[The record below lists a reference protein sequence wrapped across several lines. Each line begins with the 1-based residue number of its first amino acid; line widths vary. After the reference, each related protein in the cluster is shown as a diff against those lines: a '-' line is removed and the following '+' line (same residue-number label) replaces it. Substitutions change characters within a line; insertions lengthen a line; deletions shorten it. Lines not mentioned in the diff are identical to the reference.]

1 MKEIYTAYAAAD
13 DLTFIMEMELDENGE
28 YITEECIGWY
38 AGEPSDE
45 HTKTYMNCLTENIEW
60 KKKNGLI

>member
-13 DLTFIMEMELDENGE
+13 DLTFIMESTFGESGE

-38 AGEPSDE
+38 AGEPNE
-45 HTKTYMNCLTENIEW
+45 ENTKTYMNCLIENIEW